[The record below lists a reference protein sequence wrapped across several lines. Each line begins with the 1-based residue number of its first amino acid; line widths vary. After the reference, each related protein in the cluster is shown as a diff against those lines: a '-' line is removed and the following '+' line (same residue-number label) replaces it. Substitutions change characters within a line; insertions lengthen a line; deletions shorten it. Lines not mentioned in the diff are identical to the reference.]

1 MDGPD
6 QENVGDGEPPT
17 AVKFIVPFDEF
28 KHASAVTTAVKVA
41 AVQLLNTTLSVQVPG
56 VL

>member
-28 KHASAVTTAVKVA
+28 KHASSVTTPVKVVA
-41 AVQLLNTTLSVQVPG
+41 IQLLNTTLSVQVPG